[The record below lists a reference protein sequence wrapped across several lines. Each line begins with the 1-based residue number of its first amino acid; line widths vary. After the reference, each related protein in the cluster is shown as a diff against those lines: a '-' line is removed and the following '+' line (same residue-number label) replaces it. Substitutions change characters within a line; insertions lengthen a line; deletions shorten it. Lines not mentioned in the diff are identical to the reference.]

1 MSWFFW
7 KDKSAKLY
15 LASEGKGQD
24 SMKKK
29 MLLLISQKKK
39 QRNMSDYYDWSYTK
53 KLDNLEEKN
62 SLAHKMYQDK
72 IMTKWE
78 I

>member
-1 MSWFFW
+1 
-7 KDKSAKLY
+7 
-15 LASEGKGQD
+15 
-24 SMKKK
+24 MKKK